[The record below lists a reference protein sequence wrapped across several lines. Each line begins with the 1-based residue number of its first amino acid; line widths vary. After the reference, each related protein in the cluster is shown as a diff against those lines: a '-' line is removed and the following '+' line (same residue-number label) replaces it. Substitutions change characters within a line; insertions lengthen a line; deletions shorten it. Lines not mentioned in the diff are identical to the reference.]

1 VKKDSTEFQRRQ
13 LRVAIRKITISAM
26 DIAEWGRL
34 DDQQLYAGHEAARR
48 ATSSDRPTNYATNCA
63 NWACPA
69 LARVSPSSIIPP
81 VSPSKAEITVT
92 RIRRLALCFGC
103 LGDRPANGR
112 EAFGNQARPAAEGRL
127 SGGIIG
133 SRAQR
138 QCTEQKRDSS
148 RSGGNNPEQDPTV
161 LLPQQQPSNAP
172 AGSNLPDLT
181 SPERYQP

>member
-1 VKKDSTEFQRRQ
+1 MKKDSTEFQRRQ

-92 RIRRLALCFGC
+92 RIRRLALCFGWPR
-103 LGDRPANGR
+103 RPPR
-112 EAFGNQARPAAEGRL
+112 EWPRGVRKSSPARRRGAAVRRDNRQPRSAPVYRAKARFQPLRRER
-127 SGGIIG
+127 SRTRSDGI
-133 SRAQR
+133 SA
-138 QCTEQKRDSS
+138 
-148 RSGGNNPEQDPTV
+148 
-161 LLPQQQPSNAP
+161 A
-172 AGSNLPDLT
+172 AA
-181 SPERYQP
+181 